1 MWRQLYLLRHGET
14 EWNTQKRFR
23 GRAEI
28 GLSER
33 GRRQARAAA
42 VRLKEISPSILVISP
57 LRRCR
62 ETASILTEE
71 TGAEVVECSE
81 LIDPDTGDWTGMEV
95 GEVRKNFPGL
105 FKQMNETPSRFRFP
119 HGESVAEV
127 EKRVRR
133 FLYEKADEFDEET
146 IVAVTHNFICQVATL
161 CALECSMDN
170 IFRIEQDHCALTL
183 LMRRGKRIALSKF
196 NENYYLEGI

>member
-1 MWRQLYLLRHGET
+1 MRHGET

-23 GRAEI
+23 GRADI

-42 VRLKEISPSILVISP
+42 ARLKEIEPPILVISP

-62 ETASILTEE
+62 ETASILAEE
-71 TGAEVVECSE
+71 IEAEVVECQE
-81 LIDPDTGDWTGMEV
+81 LIDPDTGDWTGLEV
-95 GEVRKNFPGL
+95 GEVQRKYPEL
-105 FKQMNETPSRFRFP
+105 YKQMNENPSSFRFP
-119 HGESVAEV
+119 NGESVAEV
-127 EKRVRR
+127 EQRVRG
-133 FLYEKADEFDEET
+133 FLHEKADEFGFET

-161 CALECSMDN
+161 CVLGCSMDN

-183 LMRRGKRIALSKF
+183 FRRRGEQIALSKF
-196 NENYYLEGI
+196 NENYYLEEI